1 MAASEA
7 GAPIDE
13 VAGWPPLDAAGARAL
28 LGRAPA
34 LLPGRPVHRVA
45 RSPAGDGVV
54 LIEQEWTTGV
64 VLRLYESRAVEKE
77 PARGT
82 PGGLEMPRENLA
94 RYVNSLR
101 VEIAGPLP
109 ADSLARL
116 LDAVE

>member
-1 MAASEA
+1 
-7 GAPIDE
+7 
-13 VAGWPPLDAAGARAL
+13 
-28 LGRAPA
+28 
-34 LLPGRPVHRVA
+34 
-45 RSPAGDGVV
+45 V

-64 VLRLYESRAVEKE
+64 VLRLSEHRAVETEDDAKHLRTE

-116 LDAVE
+116 LDSVE